1 MHCYPPPRE
10 RGRRAVSAKPVVAVW
25 TRRDSNPR
33 ATGYEPAALT
43 AELQV
48 RDHRNPRGGG
58 RQLRMLTPRAATR
71 SSVMADA
78 PDWISMSTL
87 AVRLSGIAS
96 VGLNAIEFVYE
107 T

>member
-1 MHCYPPPRE
+1 M
-10 RGRRAVSAKPVVAVW
+10 SASVATWECCEPLQW

-48 RDHRNPRGGG
+48 RDHRSPRGGG
-58 RQLRMLTPRAATR
+58 LQPRMLMPRAAT
-71 SSVMADA
+71 SNTVSADA
-78 PDWISMSTL
+78 ADWISISTF
-87 AVRLSGIAS
+87 AGRVSGIAS